1 MSNSH
6 ATSRRGSKPNII
18 AFPDSAVVRRMT
30 PPFYPPAPHGAAA
43 VPLFVHGSIKAEQ
56 FSRALASAGLHIAFD
71 RVTRCFVIRERQP
84 MNSSTPIEGADHE

>member
-43 VPLFVHGSIKAEQ
+43 VPLFVHGSIKPSS
-56 FSRALASAGLHIAFD
+56 SRALSPALACTSRSIG
-71 RVTRCFVIRERQP
+71 
-84 MNSSTPIEGADHE
+84 